1 MTSANRP
8 APADPFARRRQSLME
23 SLRDGAIILTAGHDS
38 PRNNDV
44 DYEFRQQSSFWY
56 LTGFDEPDAVAVLRP
71 GSSDPY
77 VLFVRPYDPKF
88 EIWVGYRAG
97 VDGAMKKHGAD
108 AAFPIDDLAEEMPK
122 LLEELETVYYGLG
135 SDSVLDDLL
144 SDLVKKRRAGAQ
156 RSGKALLGFHDPKP
170 AVDQMR
176 LIKSDDEVA
185 ALREAIA
192 VTAQGFD
199 AAMRVSKPG
208 IHEYQVQAEME
219 AAFRR
224 QGSPRNGY
232 PSIVASGGNAC
243 TLHYVT
249 NRAQMKDGDLLL
261 IDAGAE
267 VDYYTADITR
277 TWPVNGKFT
286 PEQRAVYDVVLEAQN
301 KAFAIIAPQVRFEEV
316 HLAASR
322 VLVQGLIDLGALEG
336 DIDSLIEQK
345 AHLPYYMHG
354 TSHWLGLDVH
364 DAGQYRVDDTSVA
377 LRPGMVFTVEPGLYF
392 GPLATES
399 PPALKGIGIRIE
411 DNVLVTPGGR
421 QNLSA
426 AIPSQISEIE
436 ELVGTA
442 AER

>member
-1 MTSANRP
+1 MTSAIRP
-8 APADPFARRRQSLME
+8 ASADAFARRRQSLME
-23 SLRDGAIILTAGHDS
+23 TLGDGAIILTAGHDS

-71 GSSDPY
+71 GSSHPY

-135 SDSVLDDLL
+135 SDSVMDDLL
-144 SDLVKKRRAGAQ
+144 SGLVKKRRSGAQ
-156 RSGKALLGFHDPKP
+156 RSGKVLLGIHDPKP

-199 AAMRVSKPG
+199 AAMRATKPG

-232 PSIVASGGNAC
+232 PSIVASGGNSC

-249 NRAQMKDGDLLL
+249 LQGTQVNESLHQHPRGCQVDLFEPHL
-261 IDAGAE
+261 GS
-267 VDYYTADITR
+267 YYR
-277 TWPVNGKFT
+277 KG
-286 PEQRAVYDVVLEAQN
+286 
-301 KAFAIIAPQVRFEEV
+301 
-316 HLAASR
+316 LA
-322 VLVQGLIDLGALEG
+322 LG
-336 DIDSLIEQK
+336 
-345 AHLPYYMHG
+345 
-354 TSHWLGLDVH
+354 
-364 DAGQYRVDDTSVA
+364 
-377 LRPGMVFTVEPGLYF
+377 F
-392 GPLATES
+392 
-399 PPALKGIGIRIE
+399 
-411 DNVLVTPGGR
+411 
-421 QNLSA
+421 
-426 AIPSQISEIE
+426 
-436 ELVGTA
+436 
-442 AER
+442 